1 MKKFITLFIALS
13 FFSCDDGDFDTPEFD
28 FDDTV
33 YSCYDYLL
41 YVTNSSKKETMAM
54 TLIDGQLGTEI
65 GEKIYPISTSLE
77 VVYRLFDGG
86 IGSDYFCQLIPAT
99 TPKVLK
105 EMNAESGF
113 VNIITS
119 EIFEDDVL
127 IGYSYDLSI
136 SDLLFLDRNRRIF
149 YESFYFGTFEIEIE
163 L

>member
-28 FDDTV
+28 FEDTV

-41 YVTNSSKKETMAM
+41 YITNSSKTETMAM

-65 GEKIYPISTSLE
+65 GEKSYPVSSSLE

-105 EMNAESGF
+105 EMND
-113 VNIITS
+113 V
-119 EIFEDDVL
+119 FE
-127 IGYSYDLSI
+127 
-136 SDLLFLDRNRRIF
+136 
-149 YESFYFGTFEIEIE
+149 EYFGIEDPPARTTFQAGGIIAGAKLEIE
-163 L
+163 LTAFIPQ